1 MQIYYSSGAV
11 LGKCLQP
18 PLFLST
24 SAERAGQYDV
34 LIRALTGAMHNSLIS
49 LAEVVHWHSS
59 RDVTVRRG
67 QGGVSRKPPEM
78 LFTALFKRAFGI

>member
-1 MQIYYSSGAV
+1 MQIYYSSAV
-11 LGKCLQP
+11 LGKCLPP

-34 LIRALTGAMHNSLIS
+34 LIRVLTGAMHNSLIS

-78 LFTALFKRAFGI
+78 LFTALFKGAFGI